1 MEKELTQLFKKIK
14 YANDPNLEQ
23 KIWSNIIIK
32 EKNKIN
38 RKMFLLSIISLSS
51 FVVLFPAF
59 KLLFNDLNQSGF
71 FEYISLGVFYNSSFS
86 YWKELSISILESL
99 PMTSIIISST
109 FTFIFLISIKY
120 INQQINTLNTVS
132 IYT

>member
-38 RKMFLLSIISLSS
+38 RKMFLL
-51 FVVLFPAF
+51 
-59 KLLFNDLNQSGF
+59 
-71 FEYISLGVFYNSSFS
+71 
-86 YWKELSISILESL
+86 
-99 PMTSIIISST
+99 
-109 FTFIFLISIKY
+109 
-120 INQQINTLNTVS
+120 
-132 IYT
+132 

>member
-59 KLLFNDLNQSGF
+59 KLLFNDLK
-71 FEYISLGVFYNSSFS
+71 V
-86 YWKELSISILESL
+86 
-99 PMTSIIISST
+99 
-109 FTFIFLISIKY
+109 
-120 INQQINTLNTVS
+120 
-132 IYT
+132 